1 MTDDEVNIKETHRES
16 DEGFLTRERVLALT
30 LIAATVIAFYI
41 CYRLVHPFL
50 PALAWALALAVI
62 AHPLHGWIARRIRH
76 PNIAAGVAV
85 FIVSVAIIAPTLF
98 VAERLASEG
107 AKGLETMKQESAS
120 GRWRAAI
127 ERNPSIAPALRWIEG
142 RINVRREVQ
151 QAVAD
156 FTLRLSSLVTASV
169 RTVIQLLI
177 TLFALFYF
185 FRDRRAILDSLR
197 RLVPLSEGKT
207 EKGFASVTD
216 TIYAT
221 IYGTLVVALVQGA
234 LGGLMFWW
242 LGLPAPFVWGV
253 VMALLA
259 IVPVLGAFVVWVPA
273 AIFLALEGNWGKAAI
288 LTGWG
293 LVVIALIDNL
303 LYPILVGKRLR
314 LHTLPVFFAILGGLT
329 LFGAS
334 GLILGP
340 VVLAVTA
347 ALIDVWR
354 RRTIGGRA
362 AEAGV
367 KS

>member
-1 MTDDEVNIKETHRES
+1 MIDDEVKTKETYRES
-16 DEGFLTRERVLALT
+16 DNGLLTRERVLALT

-62 AHPLHGWIARRIRH
+62 AHPLHGWIAGRTRH
-76 PNIAAGVAV
+76 ANIAAGLAV

-107 AKGLETMKQESAS
+107 AQGLEMMKEESET
-120 GRWRAAI
+120 GRWRTAI
-127 ERNPSIAPALRWIEG
+127 ERNPSLAPVLRWIEG

-151 QAVAD
+151 RAVAD
-156 FTLRLSSLVTASV
+156 FTSRLSSLVTASI

-185 FRDRRAILDSLR
+185 FRDRQAILGALR
-197 RLVPLSEGKT
+197 KLVPLSEDET
-207 EKGFASVTD
+207 EKVFSSVTD

-221 IYGTLVVALVQGA
+221 IYGTLVVASVQGT

-273 AIFLALEGNWGKAAI
+273 AIFLALEGSWGKAAI

-314 LHTLPVFFAILGGLT
+314 LHTLPVFISILGGLA

-334 GLILGP
+334 GLIVGP
-340 VVLAVTA
+340 VMLAVTV
-347 ALIDVWR
+347 ALVDVWR
-354 RRTIGGRA
+354 RRTMGGHA

-367 KS
+367 KR